1 MIRPDLRSRKSIY
14 EQIVD
19 NLRVEIL
26 SGVMKPDEKL
36 PSVRDLSKLLTVNPN
51 TIQKAYRE
59 LERQGY
65 VYSSQGLGTF
75 VEKPEARK
83 PDGAFRA
90 EALELLRRGVT
101 DLRYLGMSVDEI
113 KAIVAE
119 AIAAE
124 LTEGGQP

>member
-1 MIRPDLRSRKSIY
+1 
-14 EQIVD
+14 
-19 NLRVEIL
+19 
-26 SGVMKPDEKL
+26 MKPDEKL

-83 PDGAFRA
+83 PDEAFKA
-90 EALELLRRGVT
+90 EAVELLRRGIT
-101 DLRYLGMSVDEI
+101 DLRYMGMGTEEI
-113 KAIVAE
+113 KAVVAE
-119 AIAAE
+119 
-124 LTEGGQP
+124 LLGNYSNTT